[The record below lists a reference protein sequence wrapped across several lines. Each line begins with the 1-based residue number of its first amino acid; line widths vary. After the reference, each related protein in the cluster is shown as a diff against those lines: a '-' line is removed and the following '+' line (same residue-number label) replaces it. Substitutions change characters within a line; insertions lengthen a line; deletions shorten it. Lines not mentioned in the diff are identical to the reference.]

1 AIKSILY
8 NKFSYATREGVEL
21 EIEIND
27 DVTIQYT
34 RLLDV
39 VRILS
44 ILLDNAIEA
53 ALESKELRL
62 LVEYIKET
70 DMERVIS
77 ETSTKVEIEI
87 NDDVTNQYTRLLD
100 VVRILS
106 ILLDNAIE
114 AALESKELRLLVEYI
129 KETDIE
135 RVIIENSTKV
145 EIAPLFKENYTT
157 KSGNRGQGLATVKRL
172 IGHYPNVSL
181 KTSSSD
187 YTFTQELV
195 LNKEEKDENIYF
207 RG

>member
-1 AIKSILY
+1 MEPSKEKINAAYYDLGKLKHVKTSAIKSILY

-21 EIEIND
+21 EIEVND

-34 RLLDV
+34 RLLDA

-53 ALESKELRL
+53 ALESKEPRL
-62 LVEYIKET
+62 LV
-70 DMERVIS
+70 
-77 ETSTKVEIEI
+77 
-87 NDDVTNQYTRLLD
+87 
-100 VVRILS
+100 
-106 ILLDNAIE
+106 A
-114 AALESKELRLLVEYI
+114 YI

-181 KTSSSD
+181 KTSSRD

-195 LNKEEKDENIYF
+195 LNKEEK
-207 RG
+207 R

>member
-1 AIKSILY
+1 MIWGNMKHVKTSAIKSILY

-27 DVTIQYT
+27 DVTVQYT
-34 RLLDV
+34 RLLDA

-53 ALESKELRL
+53 ALESKEPRL
-62 LVEYIKET
+62 LV
-70 DMERVIS
+70 
-77 ETSTKVEIEI
+77 
-87 NDDVTNQYTRLLD
+87 
-100 VVRILS
+100 
-106 ILLDNAIE
+106 A
-114 AALESKELRLLVEYI
+114 YI

-135 RVIIENSTKV
+135 RVIIENSTKVERV

-172 IGHYPNVSL
+172 IGHYSNVSI
-181 KTSSSD
+181 KTSSRD

-195 LNKEEKDENIYF
+195 LNKEEK
-207 RG
+207 R